1 MKISIT
7 FKNPDA
13 VYEAVRDAVRKN
25 LPDGLSG
32 TEKELI
38 EESRIEDADKTLE
51 TWIKYSE
58 YVTVEFD
65 LEANQARVVPAV

>member
-1 MKISIT
+1 MKIVMT

-13 VYEAVRDAVRKN
+13 VFEAIRDAVRKN
-25 LPDGLSG
+25 LPDGLTE
-32 TEKELI
+32 TEKESL
-38 EESRIEDADKTLE
+38 EESRIEDADKALE

-65 LEANQARVVPAV
+65 LEANAARVVPAL

>member
-1 MKISIT
+1 MKIVMT

-13 VYEAVRDAVRKN
+13 VFEAIRDAVRKN
-25 LPDGLSG
+25 LPDGLTES
-32 TEKELI
+32 EKESL
-38 EESRIEDADKTLE
+38 EESRIEDADKALE

-65 LEANQARVVPAV
+65 LEANAARVVPAL